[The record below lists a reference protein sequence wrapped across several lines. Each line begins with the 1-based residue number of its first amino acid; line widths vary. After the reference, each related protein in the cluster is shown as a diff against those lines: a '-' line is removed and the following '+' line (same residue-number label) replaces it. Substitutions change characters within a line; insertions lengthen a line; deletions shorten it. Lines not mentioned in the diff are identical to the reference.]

1 MAIGGNVIGGAVVT
15 GDHNV
20 TDVRYRKVTLPPAE
34 SVDIR
39 AELAALRDLLGGL
52 NTGDRQK
59 IANALAEA
67 AADAAQP
74 QADKDEIGGALERAL
89 RYAGK
94 AAGFAEVAGKIART
108 CRTPSPGSA
117 RTGASCCRWS
127 ASPCKGAGDGRAHCD
142 DRPGCAG
149 QCDRHRQQQ
158 PDVRLLRHGA
168 GPGRPGRSPAERPPA
183 AGRCAG
189 GGAAAGADVGHRVRR
204 RRPDAV
210 ADHRPSGHR
219 RSGHA
224 PGTDTVA
231 GGCGVRTA
239 LDAFARLA
247 RTPAEKAEDAA
258 RLQAAAHRLGDAL
271 AGALSADEAVFLV
284 AAARG
289 DPPPPLLVIESDD
302 DRVLALPWELIRL
315 DDRFAVRD
323 GRLDVA
329 RSVPVSAAPVLSP
342 PAAELSLLVNVSAPE
357 RSGLDYERE
366 SYLIVRALHEHL
378 GVVVNEM
385 GEVDDLVDGLRGE
398 PTPLGVHFSGSR
410 RARHAAV
417 RGRLRRGSHGRGG
430 RADHGDPPARPRAPA
445 PFLLSPAAAAAAPVD
460 VDGGHRPAATGDQ
473 TSGWS
478 QNLV

>member
-1 MAIGGNVIGGAVVT
+1 MGERSVTIGRDALGNAIVTGSNNLTFVFFGMEQVPADLVEALQSGRLRPAAAPGAVPLPALTLAIAFADDARTQWQITARRAT
-15 GDHNV
+15 GDPV
-20 TDVRYRKVTLPPAE
+20 MRRGPTPW
-34 SVDIR
+34 
-39 AELAALRDLLGGL
+39 
-52 NTGDRQK
+52 Q
-59 IANALAEA
+59 
-67 AADAAQP
+67 ADAAFEP
-74 QADKDEIGGALERAL
+74 L
-89 RYAGK
+89 
-94 AAGFAEVAGKIART
+94 
-108 CRTPSPGSA
+108 
-117 RTGASCCRWS
+117 
-127 ASPCKGAGDGRAHCD
+127 
-142 DRPGCAG
+142 
-149 QCDRHRQQQ
+149 
-158 PDVRLLRHGA
+158 
-168 GPGRPGRSPAERPPA
+168 
-183 AGRCAG
+183 
-189 GGAAAGADVGHRVRR
+189 
-204 RRPDAV
+204 
-210 ADHRPSGHR
+210 
-219 RSGHA
+219 
-224 PGTDTVA
+224 
-231 GGCGVRTA
+231 

-247 RTPAEKAEDAA
+247 CTPAETAEDAA

-271 AGALSADEAVFLV
+271 AGVLSADEAVFLV